1 MFKHGRRLK
10 KKLATSVAIIF
21 IYILG
26 QNILLPYVQA
36 DIGEIQP
43 NQAFFQMLK
52 AVYGS
57 NRQSLSVFSLGIMPY
72 MMASILLML
81 KNLGNSDKKHIP
93 LIPIK
98 KQIKILTL
106 LICIIMSF
114 LRTQHYAYTTYFFNN
129 SILTR
134 IFTMTVLI
142 TGAFTIVWLA
152 DMNTGKGLGG
162 MVIIIIVNILKT
174 IVGNILEVIEGFQT
188 GIYGSKEDICRI
200 LVLVL
205 IGVVSMITILFL
217 EESELRIPI
226 QKVMIYNEMS
236 RDNYMAV
243 KLDPIGI
250 QPMMYV
256 MAFYVIPYFVFNILA
271 ASFPDKK
278 VFLVL
283 AEKVQLNNLTGISVF
298 LLIFFLL
305 TVALAMVEISPSDI
319 AEQMQKSGDCIIGL
333 RPGRETQE
341 YIRAVVLT
349 LSICS
354 AVILGI
360 LIGIPMVLR
369 VLWNLPQELVM
380 IPMSLMFMGGITRN
394 VFLEARVVERIED
407 YQEVL

>member
-1 MFKHGRRLK
+1 
-10 KKLATSVAIIF
+10 
-21 IYILG
+21 
-26 QNILLPYVQA
+26 
-36 DIGEIQP
+36 
-43 NQAFFQMLK
+43 
-52 AVYGS
+52 
-57 NRQSLSVFSLGIMPY
+57 
-72 MMASILLML
+72 
-81 KNLGNSDKKHIP
+81 
-93 LIPIK
+93 
-98 KQIKILTL
+98 
-106 LICIIMSF
+106 
-114 LRTQHYAYTTYFFNN
+114 
-129 SILTR
+129 
-134 IFTMTVLI
+134 MTVLI

-283 AEKVQLNNLTGISVF
+283 AEKVQLDNLTGISIF

-319 AEQMQKSGDCIIGL
+319 AEQMKKSGDCIIGL

-341 YIRAVVLT
+341 YIRSVVLT

>member
-43 NQAFFQMLK
+43 NQAFFQMLQ

-57 NRQSLSVFSLGIMPY
+57 NRLSMSVFSLGIMPY

-114 LRTQHYAYTTYFFNN
+114 LRTQHYAYTTSFFNN

-283 AEKVQLNNLTGISVF
+283 AEKVQLNNLTGISIF

-341 YIRAVVLT
+341 YIRSVVLT

>member
-57 NRQSLSVFSLGIMPY
+57 NRLSMSVFSLGIMPY

-283 AEKVQLNNLTGISVF
+283 AEKVQLNNLTGISIF

-319 AEQMQKSGDCIIGL
+319 AEQMKKSGDCIIGL

-341 YIRAVVLT
+341 YIRSVVLT

>member
-57 NRQSLSVFSLGIMPY
+57 NRLSMSVFSLGIMPY

-341 YIRAVVLT
+341 YIRSVVLT